1 MEIDKTYSEA
11 VKGLDDEVLKDC
23 DAWYNYVLNLPKAQQ
38 VIYTVTLLHW
48 QVENGGFHQ
57 YFFNSYGQFAY
68 LTIKNLKL
76 IKASQRADLL
86 DSAIHLVNEEYLIED
101 DFRHLIFNRELS
113 KIVDFDD
120 ELFSKLNELDDK
132 YYELEQEN
140 IMNLLENYLKIWMND
155 ISRTNKLF

>member
-1 MEIDKTYSEA
+1 MENIIDKTYSEA
-11 VKGLDDEVLKDC
+11 VKGLDDEILKDC
-23 DAWYNYVLNLPKAQQ
+23 DTWYNYVLNLPKAQQ
-38 VIYTVTLLHW
+38 VIYTVTLLDW
-48 QVENGGFHQ
+48 QIENGGFHQ

-76 IKASQRADLL
+76 IEASQRADLL
-86 DSAIHLVNEEYLIED
+86 DSATHLVNEEYLIED

-120 ELFSKLNELDDK
+120 ELFSMLNELDDK

-140 IMNLLENYLKIWMND
+140 IIDLLENYLNNL
-155 ISRTNKLF
+155 NK